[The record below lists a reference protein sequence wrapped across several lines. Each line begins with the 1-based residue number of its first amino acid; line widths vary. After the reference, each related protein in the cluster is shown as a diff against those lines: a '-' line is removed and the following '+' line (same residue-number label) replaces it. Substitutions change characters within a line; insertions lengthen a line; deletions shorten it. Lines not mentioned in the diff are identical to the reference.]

1 MKLEIKNIGNVT
13 QADIEINGI
22 TVIAGQNGT
31 GKSTIS
37 RTLFAMFSSYF
48 NLFDKI
54 AEDRMKS
61 VNRVLEN
68 YLLNIFYWTA
78 DSEIDS
84 KVTRRIPRMAVRE
97 LQKKI
102 SDSISESWDVYGQL
116 DEFSVTKII
125 DAAISEFTEKSSRFR
140 INNLDSLDLR
150 SISKTIVDL
159 FNQSDS
165 SIFNSLLTT
174 NFKSEFNQQINN
186 VFRPESGQVILTV
199 KNQKYVVNVEN
210 NEVTTDSKLI
220 NFVTDVVY
228 IDDAA
233 ANVDNLFY
241 DKFGF
246 LFGFDHKENHNS
258 HLIKQLEINGDKE
271 THTFR
276 ARVNDKLNNIFS
288 NINSALGDVAVNSKQ
303 ESEEDN
309 KLNIVNYSSGM
320 KTFYLIKKLLENG
333 TISENGTLILDEPEV
348 HLHPEWQLKFAEII
362 VMLQKEFGL
371 HILLNSHSPYFVEAI
386 DVYSKRNG
394 INKNVKYYL
403 ASDIIEDV
411 TCSIDRIYQQMY
423 VPLNLLEE
431 LLEDTDD

>member
-97 LQKKI
+97 LQKEI

-411 TCSIDRIYQQMY
+411 TCSIDRIYQQMF